1 MTDQGFFYGKPGL
14 NVETYDAFQERYTD
28 EPDFPALNGDVEFYK
43 GLAMDSGGP
52 VLELACGTGRVAW
65 PIAEAGV
72 EVVGLDLSEAMLA
85 AARRKGERFPEE
97 VQARASFVGGNMA
110 DFDLG
115 RKFRLVVIAFR
126 SFQSLLAPEEERA
139 CLERIRR
146 HLEPGGLLVIDNFDP
161 LLQYCLPGADSP
173 VIDRSATHP
182 ATGNAVKIDVIERTT
197 DPYRQI
203 ITEHWRFTEHDENG
217 DVVREEEDV
226 LRLRWIYR
234 QEMRYLFELTGFR
247 VEGEFSDFHGDEPG
261 YGKEQIWIARGVR

>member
-1 MTDQGFFYGKPGL
+1 MTDQGSFYGRPGL
-14 NVETYDAFQERYTD
+14 NVETYDAFQERYAN
-28 EPDFPALNGDVEFYK
+28 ESGFPALDGDVEFYK
-43 GLAMDSGGP
+43 SLAVSSGGP

-72 EVVGLDLSEAMLA
+72 DVVGLDLSEAMLG
-85 AARRKGERFPEE
+85 AARAKGERYPAD
-97 VQARASFVGGNMA
+97 VRARATFVSGNMA
-110 DFDLG
+110 EFDLG
-115 RKFRLVVIAFR
+115 RVFPLVVIAFR
-126 SFQSLLAPEEERA
+126 SFQSLLTVEEERA

-146 HLEPGGLLVIDNFDP
+146 HLAPEGRLVIDNFDP
-161 LLQYCLPGADSP
+161 LLQYCLPEAESP

-182 ATGNAVKIDVIERTT
+182 VTGNAVKIEVVERTT
-197 DPYRQI
+197 DPYRQL

-226 LRLRWIYR
+226 LKLRWIYR